1 LLVMRLKAQSL
12 TESTDSYDYDLVIH
26 GGVIVDGSGSKA
38 FRADV
43 GIRNSKITGVG
54 TIDPEK
60 GTSVIEAQGL
70 VVAPGFI
77 DMHSH
82 SDITLIVNPKA
93 ESKVRQGVTTEVV
106 GNCGGSAAP
115 VRGLAI
121 DQEAKRYGVNAD
133 WKSFSKYFKRLEEGV
148 AVNVASLAGHGT
160 IRQCVMG
167 MEDRAP
173 TSRELDEMKV
183 LVDEAMRDGAFGLS
197 SGLVY
202 PPGRYADTFELVELC
217 RVVARFGGL
226 YTSHIRG
233 ERETILEAL
242 KEAIEIGER
251 SGVAVQIS
259 HHPAKIG
266 AWGRSVDTLAM
277 LDKASNRGVDVTC
290 DMHPYI
296 GGSTSLSALLPPWA
310 QVGGS
315 DKIVQR
321 LKIPGEREK
330 IRVDMLEE
338 KIPGP
343 GPCGLVKRGMWEKI
357 LISSY
362 PEEWPIG
369 RSIGEI
375 AIEKGV
381 DPFTVYF
388 DLLVVSGAAGSV
400 VGFYYNEED
409 IRNVLKHPKSMI
421 GSDGYALAPYGVLG
435 GGRNHPRS
443 YGTFPMV
450 LRKYVRGL
458 SRSELVYDEAAK
470 VVSLEEAVM
479 KMTSMP
485 AKKLELAD
493 RGLIKVG
500 YWADVVVFNPDTVAD
515 TASYLDP
522 YKYPVGIGHVLVNGV
537 PVIRNGD
544 HTGSLPGRV
553 LRFQSK
559 RSKEK

>member
-1 LLVMRLKAQSL
+1 MN
-12 TESTDSYDYDLVIH
+12 YDLVIH
-26 GGVIVDGSGSKA
+26 GGVIVDGSGCQA
-38 FRADV
+38 YRADV
-43 GIRNSKITGVG
+43 GISNGKIAGIG
-54 TIDPEK
+54 SIDPES
-60 GTSVIEAQGL
+60 GTLLIEAQGL
-70 VVAPGFI
+70 ALAPGFI
-77 DMHSH
+77 DIHSH

-93 ESKVRQGVTTEVV
+93 ESKVRQGVTTEVI

-115 VRGLAI
+115 LKGLAVE
-121 DQEAKRYGVNAD
+121 QEARRYGIKAD
-133 WKSFSKYFKRLEEGV
+133 WGCFSKYFKRLEEGV
-148 AVNVASLAGHGT
+148 AVNVASLVGHGT

-173 TSRELDEMKV
+173 NSAELDEMKI
-183 LVDEAMRDGAFGLS
+183 LVDEAMSHGAFGLS

-202 PPGRYADTFELVELC
+202 PPGRYADASELVELC
-217 RVVARFGGL
+217 RVVAKFGGL
-226 YTSHIRG
+226 YASHIRG
-233 ERETILEAL
+233 ERETILAAL

-277 LDKASNRGVDVTC
+277 MDEASDRGVNVTC

-310 QVGGS
+310 QAGGS
-315 DKIVQR
+315 ARIVER
-321 LKIPGEREK
+321 LKMLGEREK

-343 GPCGLVKRGMWEKI
+343 GPCGLVRRGMWEKI

-369 RSIGEI
+369 RSIGDI
-375 AIEKGV
+375 AVERGV
-381 DPFTVYF
+381 DPFTIYF
-388 DLLVVSGAAGSV
+388 DLLVGSGAVGSV

-409 IRNVLKHPKSMI
+409 IRNVLKHSKSMI

-443 YGTFPMV
+443 YGTFPMI

-458 SRSELVYDEAAK
+458 SRTELVYDEAAE

-485 AKKLELAD
+485 AMKLKLVN
-493 RGLIKVG
+493 RGLLKVG
-500 YWADVVVFNPDTVAD
+500 YWADVVVFDPETVAD
-515 TASYLDP
+515 TATYLDP

-537 PVIRNGD
+537 PVVIGGE
-544 HTGSLPGRV
+544 HTGSLPGKV
-553 LRFQSK
+553 LKLESK
-559 RSKEK
+559 RD

>member
-1 LLVMRLKAQSL
+1 MN
-12 TESTDSYDYDLVIH
+12 YDLVIQ
-26 GGVIVDGSGSKA
+26 GGFIVDGSGCQA

-43 GIRNSKITGVG
+43 GISNSKIARIGS
-54 TIDPEK
+54 IDPEN
-60 GTSVIEAQGL
+60 GTSLIEAQGHVL
-70 VVAPGFI
+70 APGFI
-77 DMHSH
+77 DIHSH

-115 VRGLAI
+115 LKGLAV
-121 DQEAKRYGVNAD
+121 DQEAKRYGVKAD
-133 WKSFSKYFKRLEEGV
+133 WKRFSKYFEKLEEGV
-148 AVNVASLAGHGT
+148 AVNVVSLAGHGT

-173 TSRELDEMKV
+173 TSIELDEMKV
-183 LVDEAMRDGAFGLS
+183 LVDEAMSDGAFGLS

-202 PPGRYADTFELVELC
+202 PPGRYADTSELVELC
-217 RVVARFGGL
+217 RVVAKFGGL
-226 YTSHIRG
+226 YASHIRG

-242 KEAIEIGER
+242 REAIEIGER
-251 SGVAVQIS
+251 GGVAVQIS

-277 LDKASNRGVDVTC
+277 MDEASNRGVDVTC

-310 QVGGS
+310 QAGGS
-315 DKIVQR
+315 SKIVER
-321 LKIPGEREK
+321 LKMLGEREK

-369 RSIGEI
+369 RSIREI
-375 AIEKGV
+375 AVEKGV

-388 DLLVVSGAAGSV
+388 DLLAGSRAVGSV

-409 IRNVLKHPKSMI
+409 IRNVLKYSKSMI
-421 GSDGYALAPYGVLG
+421 GSDGYALAPYGILG

-458 SRSELVYDEAAK
+458 SRPELVYDEAAK

-485 AKKLELAD
+485 AKKLKLAN

-500 YWADVVVFNPDTVAD
+500 YWADIVVFDPETVAD

-537 PVIRNGD
+537 PVIRDGE
-544 HTGSLPGRV
+544 HTGSLPGKV

-559 RSKEK
+559 KL

>member
-1 LLVMRLKAQSL
+1 M
-12 TESTDSYDYDLVIH
+12 DYDLVIH
-26 GGVIVDGSGSKA
+26 GGVIVDGSGSQA
-38 FRADV
+38 FRADI
-43 GIRNSKITGVG
+43 GIRDSKIAGIG
-54 TIDPEK
+54 SIDPES
-60 GTSVIEAQGL
+60 GTSIIEAQGL

-77 DMHSH
+77 DIHSH

-115 VRGLAI
+115 LKGLAI
-121 DQEAKRYGVNAD
+121 DQEAKRFGVKAD
-133 WKSFSKYFKRLEEGV
+133 WKFFSKYFERLEEGV

-160 IRQCVMG
+160 IRQCIMG
-167 MEDRAP
+167 MEDRTP
-173 TSRELDEMKV
+173 TSIELDEMKI
-183 LVDEAMRDGAFGLS
+183 LIDEAMSDGAFGLS

-202 PPGRYADTFELVELC
+202 PPGRYADTFELIELC

-226 YTSHIRG
+226 YASHIRG

-251 SGVAVQIS
+251 SGVTVQIS

-266 AWGRSVDTLAM
+266 AWGKSVDTLAM
-277 LDKASNRGVDVTC
+277 MDEASNRGVDVTC

-310 QVGGS
+310 QAGGS
-315 DKIVQR
+315 VKIVER
-321 LKIPGEREK
+321 LKMLGEREK

-343 GPCGLVKRGMWEKI
+343 GPCGLVKRRMWEKI

-369 RSIGEI
+369 RSLGEI
-375 AIEKGV
+375 AVEKGV

-388 DLLVVSGAAGSV
+388 DLLVGSGAVGSV

-409 IRNVLKHPKSMI
+409 IRNVLKHSKSMI
-421 GSDGYALAPYGVLG
+421 GSDGYALAPYGILG

-485 AKKLELAD
+485 AKKLKLVN

-500 YWADVVVFNPDTVAD
+500 HWADVVVFDPVNVAD

-537 PVIRNGD
+537 QVIRDGE
-544 HTGSLPGRV
+544 HTGSLPGKV
-553 LRFQSK
+553 LRLQSK
-559 RSKEK
+559 RSKEN

>member
-1 LLVMRLKAQSL
+1 MLDDHSMN
-12 TESTDSYDYDLVIH
+12 YDLVIH
-26 GGVIVDGSGSKA
+26 GGVIIDGSGCQA

-43 GIRNSKITGVG
+43 GISNGKIAGIG
-54 TIDPEK
+54 SIDPES
-60 GTSVIEAQGL
+60 GSSLIEAQGL
-70 VVAPGFI
+70 ALAPGFI
-77 DMHSH
+77 DIHSH
-82 SDITLIVNPKA
+82 SDITLIVNPNA

-115 VRGLAI
+115 LKGLAI
-121 DQEAKRYGVNAD
+121 DQEARRYGVKAD
-133 WKSFSKYFKRLEEGV
+133 WGYFSKYFERLEEGV

-173 TSRELDEMKV
+173 TSVELDEMKI
-183 LVDEAMRDGAFGLS
+183 LVDEAMGDGAFGLS

-202 PPGRYADTFELVELC
+202 PPGRYADTSELVELC
-217 RVVARFGGL
+217 RVVAKFGGL
-226 YTSHIRG
+226 YASHIRG
-233 ERETILEAL
+233 ERETILAAL

-277 LDKASNRGVDVTC
+277 MDEASGRGVDVTC

-310 QVGGS
+310 QAGGS
-315 DKIVQR
+315 GKIIER
-321 LKIPGEREK
+321 LKIVGEREK
-330 IRVDMLEE
+330 IRADMLEE

-369 RSIGEI
+369 RSIGDI
-375 AIEKGV
+375 AVERGV

-388 DLLVVSGAAGSV
+388 DLLAGSGAVGSV

-409 IRNVLKHPKSMI
+409 IRNVLKHSRSMI

-443 YGTFPMV
+443 YGTFPMIF
-450 LRKYVRGL
+450 RKYVRGL
-458 SRSELVYDEAAK
+458 SRTELVYDEAAK
-470 VVSLEEAVM
+470 IVSLEEAVM

-485 AKKLELAD
+485 AKKLKLVD

-500 YWADVVVFNPDTVAD
+500 YWADVVIFEPETVAD

-522 YKYPVGIGHVLVNGV
+522 YRYPVGIGHVLVNGV
-537 PVIRNGD
+537 PVINNGE
-544 HTGSLPGRV
+544 HIGSLPGKV

-559 RSKEK
+559 QRKVN

>member
-1 LLVMRLKAQSL
+1 MN
-12 TESTDSYDYDLVIH
+12 YDLVIQ
-26 GGVIVDGSGSKA
+26 GGFIVDGSGCQA

-43 GIRNSKITGVG
+43 GISNSKIARIGS
-54 TIDPEK
+54 IDPENS
-60 GTSVIEAQGL
+60 TSLIEAQGHVL
-70 VVAPGFI
+70 APGFI
-77 DMHSH
+77 DIHSH

-115 VRGLAI
+115 LKGLAV
-121 DQEAKRYGVNAD
+121 DQEAKRYGVKAD
-133 WKSFSKYFKRLEEGV
+133 WKRFSKYFEKLEEGV
-148 AVNVASLAGHGT
+148 AVNVVSLAGHGT

-173 TSRELDEMKV
+173 TSIELDEMKV
-183 LVDEAMRDGAFGLS
+183 LVDEAMSDGAFGLS

-202 PPGRYADTFELVELC
+202 PPGRYADTSELVELC
-217 RVVARFGGL
+217 RVVAKFGGL
-226 YTSHIRG
+226 YASHIRG

-242 KEAIEIGER
+242 REAIEIGER
-251 SGVAVQIS
+251 GGVAVQIS

-277 LDKASNRGVDVTC
+277 MDEASNRGVDVTC

-310 QVGGS
+310 QAGGS
-315 DKIVQR
+315 SKIVER
-321 LKIPGEREK
+321 LKMLGEREK

-369 RSIGEI
+369 RSIREI
-375 AIEKGV
+375 AVEKGV

-388 DLLVVSGAAGSV
+388 DLLVDSGAVGSV

-409 IRNVLKHPKSMI
+409 IRNVLKYSKSMI
-421 GSDGYALAPYGVLG
+421 GSDGYALAPYGILG

-458 SRSELVYDEAAK
+458 SRPELVYDEAAK

-485 AKKLELAD
+485 AKKLKLAN

-500 YWADVVVFNPDTVAD
+500 YWADIVVFDPETVAD

-537 PVIRNGD
+537 PVIRDGE
-544 HTGSLPGRV
+544 HTGSLPGKV

-559 RSKEK
+559 KL

>member
-1 LLVMRLKAQSL
+1 LLDDHSMN
-12 TESTDSYDYDLVIH
+12 YDLVIR
-26 GGVIVDGSGSKA
+26 GGVTVDGSGCQA

-43 GIRNSKITGVG
+43 GISNGKIVG
-54 TIDPEK
+54 IGSIDPES
-60 GTSVIEAQGL
+60 GSSLIEAQGL
-70 VVAPGFI
+70 ALAPGFI
-77 DMHSH
+77 DIHSH

-115 VRGLAI
+115 LRGLAV
-121 DQEAKRYGVNAD
+121 DQEARRYGVKAD
-133 WKSFSKYFKRLEEGV
+133 WGYFSKYFERLEEGV

-173 TSRELDEMKV
+173 TSVELDEMKI
-183 LVDEAMRDGAFGLS
+183 LVDEAMGDGAFGLS

-202 PPGRYADTFELVELC
+202 PPGRYADTSELVELC
-217 RVVARFGGL
+217 RVVAKFGGL
-226 YTSHIRG
+226 YASHIRG

-242 KEAIEIGER
+242 NEAIEIGER
-251 SGVAVQIS
+251 SGVAVQVS

-266 AWGRSVDTLAM
+266 AWGRSGDTLAM
-277 LDKASNRGVDVTC
+277 MDEASDRGVDVTC

-310 QVGGS
+310 QAGGS
-315 DKIVQR
+315 TKIVER
-321 LKIPGEREK
+321 LKMLGEREK

-369 RSIGEI
+369 KSIGDI
-375 AIEKGV
+375 AVERGV

-388 DLLVVSGAAGSV
+388 DLLVGSGAVGSV

-409 IRNVLKHPKSMI
+409 IRNVLKHSKSMI

-458 SRSELVYDEAAK
+458 SRTELVYDEAAK

-485 AKKLELAD
+485 AKKLKLVD

-500 YWADVVVFNPDTVAD
+500 YWADVVVFDPETVAD
-515 TASYLDP
+515 TASYLNP

-537 PVIRNGD
+537 PVVSGGE
-544 HTGSLPGRV
+544 HTGSLPGKV
-553 LRFQSK
+553 LRLESK
-559 RSKEK
+559 RDKEN

>member
-1 LLVMRLKAQSL
+1 MN
-12 TESTDSYDYDLVIH
+12 YDLVIQ
-26 GGVIVDGSGSKA
+26 GGFIVDGSGCQA

-43 GIRNSKITGVG
+43 GISNSKIARIGS
-54 TIDPEK
+54 IDPEN
-60 GTSVIEAQGL
+60 GTSLIEAQGHVL
-70 VVAPGFI
+70 APGFI
-77 DMHSH
+77 DIHSH

-115 VRGLAI
+115 LKGLAV
-121 DQEAKRYGVNAD
+121 DQEAKRYGVKAD
-133 WKSFSKYFKRLEEGV
+133 WKRFSKYFEKLEEGV
-148 AVNVASLAGHGT
+148 AVNVVSLAGHGT

-173 TSRELDEMKV
+173 TSIELDEMKV
-183 LVDEAMRDGAFGLS
+183 LVDEAMSDGAFGLS

-202 PPGRYADTFELVELC
+202 PPGRYADTSELVELC
-217 RVVARFGGL
+217 RVVAKFGGL
-226 YTSHIRG
+226 YASHIRG

-242 KEAIEIGER
+242 REAIEIGER
-251 SGVAVQIS
+251 GGVAVQIS

-277 LDKASNRGVDVTC
+277 MDEASNRGVDVTC

-296 GGSTSLSALLPPWA
+296 GGSTSLSALLPPWVQA
-310 QVGGS
+310 GGS
-315 DKIVQR
+315 SKIVER
-321 LKIPGEREK
+321 LKMLGEREK

-362 PEEWPIG
+362 PEERPIG
-369 RSIGEI
+369 RSIREI
-375 AIEKGV
+375 AVEKGV
-381 DPFTVYF
+381 DPFTLYF
-388 DLLVVSGAAGSV
+388 DLLAGSGAVGSV

-409 IRNVLKHPKSMI
+409 IRNVLKYSKSMI
-421 GSDGYALAPYGVLG
+421 GSDGYALAPYGILG

-458 SRSELVYDEAAK
+458 SRPELVYDEAAK

-485 AKKLELAD
+485 AKKLKLAN

-500 YWADVVVFNPDTVAD
+500 YWADIVVFDPETVAD

-537 PVIRNGD
+537 PVIRDGE
-544 HTGSLPGRV
+544 HTGSLPGKV

-559 RSKEK
+559 KL